1 MVTSDRSYPSDKQ
14 LVGIAFSIVTTA
26 LGGFVLIISSPINST
41 DQSQSLLRSSKTSN
55 FDLDQQDG
63 VMISDVAR
71 ASIFIADIIDNL
83 SKSTEV
89 SPVVG
94 GYSGVTVCSTF
105 TSSAV
110 RVDHTCVHVT
120 HRAPALPQSS
130 HSLPRFP

>member
-1 MVTSDRSYPSDKQ
+1 MSHRFDVGNDSYVPYPSDKQ

-26 LGGFVLIISSPINST
+26 LGKFVLIISNPINST

-55 FDLDQQDG
+55 FDLDQRDG
-63 VMISDVAR
+63 VMISDGAR

-94 GYSGVTVCSTF
+94 ANPVSPY
-105 TSSAV
+105 
-110 RVDHTCVHVT
+110 VHLFCG
-120 HRAPALPQSS
+120 AC
-130 HSLPRFP
+130 